1 MKKCLFSMMLI
12 PIFIS
17 ILFSSC
23 TKFVF
28 FSETNDTYHYG
39 ILKNINDTMTEN
51 PQIALDMLNDFSKS
65 DDKNKLSK
73 SEFIEYN
80 ILIAEALYKCDSVI
94 TNKSTLNDIVI
105 YLDSLTNQHP
115 QNKDLLFINSKA
127 HYYRGAGYE
136 EDYKYKDSFIDYL
149 ESLKLIEK
157 ITFFSNDNNRNI
169 IHFNALIYVRLS
181 DILYWLDVYNASI
194 ECLNKANQ
202 LFDIERNLSAITRNN
217 IVIATMYAHMYNY
230 DLALEHLSIADLTL
244 SEYDKDSPLKF
255 VIERISS
262 TITYNMGYHDEPFKA
277 MLKQYKTLEIPNL
290 RMEAAGVLGD
300 IYYDKGMLDSA
311 IYYYEQYFPDNKY
324 SKIDAANHIIEIGL
338 KTNNKDLMSKYS
350 PILAKETNEE
360 LMLSTIKTDISSI
373 YENYNTNKYNEHI
386 YNKILT
392 FFIFVI
398 LITILFFFL
407 GLYLL
412 KLKKKKYNNEIDKK
426 KYYINSLQEKID
438 KKSSENK
445 HIKQHIKNLEKEL
458 QDIKT
463 KKYLTHAPFDMKLK
477 DLMEIPL
484 CQKLHEI
491 SQDINIKT
499 NVEYPD
505 LRLSEETQKELIDLF
520 NKIFDNIFNKIIAEH
535 EGLKQQDNLYFCLYL
550 LGMNEKHISA
560 VTGKSYNAI
569 YNRTKRIQEILGSE
583 KSIRDIL
590 RDMA

>member
-1 MKKCLFSMMLI
+1 ML
-12 PIFIS
+12 
-17 ILFSSC
+17 C
-23 TKFVF
+23 
-28 FSETNDTYHYG
+28 
-39 ILKNINDTMTEN
+39 
-51 PQIALDMLNDFSKS
+51 
-65 DDKNKLSK
+65 
-73 SEFIEYN
+73 
-80 ILIAEALYKCDSVI
+80 
-94 TNKSTLNDIVI
+94 
-105 YLDSLTNQHP
+105 
-115 QNKDLLFINSKA
+115 
-127 HYYRGAGYE
+127 
-136 EDYKYKDSFIDYL
+136 
-149 ESLKLIEK
+149 
-157 ITFFSNDNNRNI
+157 
-169 IHFNALIYVRLS
+169 
-181 DILYWLDVYNASI
+181 
-194 ECLNKANQ
+194 
-202 LFDIERNLSAITRNN
+202 
-217 IVIATMYAHMYNY
+217 
-230 DLALEHLSIADLTL
+230 
-244 SEYDKDSPLKF
+244 
-255 VIERISS
+255 
-262 TITYNMGYHDEPFKA
+262 
-277 MLKQYKTLEIPNL
+277 
-290 RMEAAGVLGD
+290 
-300 IYYDKGMLDSA
+300 
-311 IYYYEQYFPDNKY
+311 
-324 SKIDAANHIIEIGL
+324 
-338 KTNNKDLMSKYS
+338 
-350 PILAKETNEE
+350 
-360 LMLSTIKTDISSI
+360 
-373 YENYNTNKYNEHI
+373 I

>member
-1 MKKCLFSMMLI
+1 MKKSLFITTLI
-12 PIFIS
+12 TLLTCIA
-17 ILFSSC
+17 FSFR
-23 TKFVF
+23 TNFVF
-28 FSETNDTYHYG
+28 FSENKDPYHYG
-39 ILKNINDTMTEN
+39 ILKNINDTMTQN
-51 PQIALDMLNDFSKS
+51 PQIALTLLNDFSKS
-65 DDKNKLSK
+65 DDINKLSK
-73 SEFIEYN
+73 SEYIEYN
-80 ILIAEALYKCDSVI
+80 ILVAEALYKCDSAI

-105 YLDSLTNQHP
+105 YLDSLTSHHP
-115 QNKDLLFINSKA
+115 KNKDLLFINSKA

-136 EDYKYKDSFIDYL
+136 EDYEYKESFIDYL
-149 ESLKLIEK
+149 ESLKLIDK
-157 ITFFSNDNNRNI
+157 IFFFNNINNRNI

-181 DILYWLDVYNASI
+181 DILYWLDGYNASI

-202 LFDIERNLSAITRNN
+202 LFDIEKNLSAITRNN
-217 IVIATMYAHMYNY
+217 IVIATIYAHMYNY
-230 DLALEHLSIADLTL
+230 DMALKYLTIADLSL
-244 SEYDKDSPLKF
+244 LEYDKDSPLKF
-255 VIERISS
+255 VIERINS
-262 TITYNMGYHDEPFKA
+262 TIMYNMGYHDEPFKA
-277 MLKQYKTLEIPNL
+277 MLRQYKTLEIPNL

-338 KTNNKDLMSKYS
+338 KTDNKDLMSKYS

-373 YENYNTNKYNEHI
+373 YENYTTSKYNEYI
-386 YNKILT
+386 YSKILI
-392 FFIFVI
+392 FFFLVI
-398 LITILFFFL
+398 LVTILLFFL

-463 KKYLTHAPFDMKLK
+463 QQYLTHAPFDMKLNN
-477 DLMEIPL
+477 LIEIPL

-491 SQDINIKT
+491 SMDFSIKT
-499 NVEYPD
+499 NSEYPE
-505 LRLSEETQKELIDLF
+505 LQINEETQKELIDLF
-520 NKIFDNIFNKIIAEH
+520 NKNFDNAFNKIIEEH

-560 VTGKSYNAI
+560 VTGKSYNTI
-569 YNRTKRIQEILGSE
+569 YNRTKRIQEILGSD